1 MISLSSECDSKLL
14 DKLIDELSTP
24 MRDFDN
30 SGKVKVESKKDLAKR
45 DIMSPNI
52 ADSFII
58 ANSRGLLAR
67 RTASEIL

>member
-1 MISLSSECDSKLL
+1 MAKKPNLHAAAPRTVSTDGLVNVVSGLGT
-14 DKLIDELSTP
+14 DK
-24 MRDFDN
+24 
-30 SGKVKVESKKDLAKR
+30 AKR